1 MKLKVGLLLTPEKSL
16 NEAVEV
22 LREKAQAL
30 KEVGCRLLVAPEG
43 FLSWGEKRK
52 VPKEEAWGHLK
63 EVATQTGI
71 ALACGYQTPK
81 GGELMLWYDPV
92 TGVEREYCKHSMS
105 AKREMAPNQEDWET
119 AMERYLFTIP
129 LDGWQVN
136 PQICYDLSM
145 PFLPEASKSL
155 SGADILLNISGSNVV
170 WKKWATYLQARAVQL
185 NAHVLCCMHH
195 NHWESNAGMAAHF
208 TPFGERS
215 LLRLSDGQRMWS
227 REIWQWARQKGEV
240 CEVFVA
246 ELEKPIQ
253 PEGRW
258 DVGEA
263 YSQQT
268 RTARTESKGEEL
280 LTLGVETGDLQVRLD
295 EDRLKINEAEI
306 RCGEAQILTVKEY
319 HLVVCHLLREQLPD
333 PIPLW
338 QLLVRPEHDAADGFL
353 AIYTTTENQR
363 LEPKELRL
371 LAARAMEARIAVAM
385 LSPAGINELMVTTNY
400 RNVQRLAPTSGNVF
414 GLPLQQMRGPQ
425 SLYRDNDTYP
435 ALDKVRRLLER
446 IAKPSK
452 QLTT

>member
-1 MKLKVGLLLTPEKSL
+1 
-16 NEAVEV
+16 
-22 LREKAQAL
+22 
-30 KEVGCRLLVAPEG
+30 
-43 FLSWGEKRK
+43 
-52 VPKEEAWGHLK
+52 
-63 EVATQTGI
+63 
-71 ALACGYQTPK
+71 
-81 GGELMLWYDPV
+81 
-92 TGVEREYCKHSMS
+92 MS

-136 PQICYDLSM
+136 PQICHDLSM
-145 PFLPEASKSL
+145 PFLPEAAESL
-155 SGADILLNISGSNVV
+155 NGTDIDILLNISGSNVV

-227 REIWQWARQKGEV
+227 REIWHWAKQKEV

-253 PEGRW
+253 SEGRW
-258 DVGEA
+258 EDIGEA

-268 RTARTESKGEEL
+268 RTESKGEK
-280 LTLGVETGDLQVRLD
+280 LTLGVETGDLQVRL
-295 EDRLKINEAEI
+295 EGDRLKINEAEI
-306 RCGEAQILTVKEY
+306 KCGEAQILTVKG
-319 HLVVCHLLREQLPD
+319 HRLIVCHLLREQLPD

-363 LEPKELRL
+363 LGPKELCL
-371 LAARAMEARIAVAM
+371 LAARAMEARIAVAV
-385 LSPAGINELMVTTNY
+385 LSPEGINELMVTTRY
-400 RNVQRLAPTSGNVF
+400 RIAKRLAPTSGNVF
-414 GLPLQQMRGPQ
+414 ELPLQRMRGPQ
-425 SLYRDNDTYP
+425 SLYQDNDTYP
-435 ALDKVRRLLER
+435 ALDKVRRLLEWM
-446 IAKPSK
+446 AKPNK